1 MGEID
6 YKSFGQKKE
15 ARLKMHEKKVA
26 FVQRHMFGG
35 YGLYEKKNRN
45 DLISKGTVN
54 FHECQDHI

>member
-1 MGEID
+1 MGGID

-35 YGLYEKKNRN
+35 YGLYEKKIEMI
-45 DLISKGTVN
+45 LLAKV
-54 FHECQDHI
+54 Q